1 MTNMGSREKGKKRS
15 VGRVYKGSVHDRDR
29 RREPQNPGTIESS
42 KHRRRRVTFILNF
55 CLYQEKES
63 NLHT

>member
-15 VGRVYKGSVHDRDR
+15 VGKVYKWNVHDRDH
-29 RREPQNPGTIESS
+29 RREPQNPRTIASS
-42 KHRRRRVTFILNF
+42 KHGRRRVTFILNF